1 MNGIWKTWLDGWCWL
16 VLGVGVMFAASAVRG
31 LDAPTRLFYDAVS
44 WPIDGQ
50 STWTENVR
58 FSASIIGALTIGWAL
73 TLIPLVKLAHA
84 SQGPNVWRALSFAVV
99 AWYIVDSTVSVLA
112 GVPGNA
118 VSNTGFLLLFLVPIL
133 KSGVLK

>member
-1 MNGIWKTWLDGWCWL
+1 MSGIWKTWLDGWCWL

-31 LDAPTRLFYDAVS
+31 LDGPTILFYDAVS

-50 STWTENVR
+50 STWDENVR

-73 TLIPLVKLAHA
+73 TLMPLVKLAHQSHGSA
-84 SQGPNVWRALSFAVV
+84 IWRSLSFAVV
-99 AWYIVDSTVSVLA
+99 AWYAIDSTVSVLA

-118 VSNTGFLLLFLVPIL
+118 VSNTGFLILFLIPIL
-133 KSGVLK
+133 RSGVLK